1 MGTVLLILGLSYLVG
16 SIPASVWAGQLFES
30 VDVREHGSG
39 NAGATNTFRVVGW
52 KAGLVAMVVDLGKGV
67 AAAGVVP
74 FLVGMEGLPR
84 WGLVPWEAQTV
95 LCIAAGLAAVVG
107 HIFPLWAG
115 FRGGKGV
122 NTSAGVLLALTPQ
135 TMLMVLGLFLV
146 VLLVSRY
153 VSLASMT
160 AAIAFPS
167 AVAVRRYLFGIDRL
181 DPSLLFFGL
190 FLCVAVLVAHRSNIQ
205 RLLRGNENRISSFRP
220 AEGMAGRGE
229 V

>member
-1 MGTVLLILGLSYLVG
+1 MWTVLLILGLSYLIG
-16 SIPASVWAGQLFES
+16 SIPASVWAGRLFES

-52 KAGLVAMVVDLGKGV
+52 KAGVVAGVVDLGKGIV
-67 AAAGVVP
+67 AAGAIP
-74 FLVGMEGLPR
+74 FLIGMEGIPH
-84 WGLVPWEAQTV
+84 WGLLPWEAEVV
-95 LCIAAGLAAVVG
+95 LCISAGLTAVVG
-107 HIFPLWAG
+107 HIFPVWAG

-135 TMLMVLGLFLV
+135 TTLMVLGLFVV

-160 AAIAFPS
+160 AAVAFPS
-167 AVAVRRYLFGIDRL
+167 AVAIRRYLFGIDRL

-190 FLCVAVLVAHRSNIQ
+190 FLCIAVIVAHRGNIQ
-205 RLLRGNENRISSFRP
+205 RLWRGNESRISSFRP
-220 AEGMAGRGE
+220 AEGMTGRGE
-229 V
+229 I